1 MSEVDIEQRLDN
13 IEKLLIYGQKNILKP
28 VEFAARLEVTLAHV
42 YNMKS
47 QGLIP
52 DHCIIQI
59 GAGKTSPDYRID
71 WIVWLEYNRRKNG
84 GIMFARKM
92 A

>member
-1 MSEVDIEQRLDN
+1 MSEVNIEQRLEK
-13 IEKLLIYGQKNILKP
+13 IEKLLINGQKNILKP
-28 VEFAARLEVTLAHV
+28 IEFAARLEVTLAHV

-52 DHCIIQI
+52 EQCIIPI

-71 WIVWLEYNRRKNG
+71 WSVWLEYNRRKNG
-84 GIMFARKM
+84 GIMFARKIG
-92 A
+92 